1 MKPSEYAKRKCKT
14 QKELIYVLS
23 QVVDHVGLKP
33 EIDWVIECINKDR
46 KLLKRQGKGYN
57 G

>member
-33 EIDWVIECINKDR
+33 EIDWVIECIKKD
-46 KLLKRQGKGYN
+46 KKMPIKIKE
-57 G
+57 